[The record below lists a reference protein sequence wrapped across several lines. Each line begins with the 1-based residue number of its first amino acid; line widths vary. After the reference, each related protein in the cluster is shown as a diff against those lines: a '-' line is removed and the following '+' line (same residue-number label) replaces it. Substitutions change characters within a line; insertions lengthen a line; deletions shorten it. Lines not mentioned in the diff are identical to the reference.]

1 MNHGIFNEIVI
12 LLAAAVVVVALFRR
26 FHLPPILGY
35 LFVGAVIGPHGLG
48 WIHDTENVRF
58 LAEFGVVFM
67 LFTIGLE
74 FSLPQMIAM
83 RNTVLGLGGAQVAIT
98 TALAGAV
105 AWLSG
110 MSAEG
115 AFVVGG
121 ALAMSSTAIVIKQ
134 LTDQLE
140 LNSRHGRLA
149 VGILLFQDLAVVP
162 FLILIPALASAESSI
177 ALLLVWALLKGTVA
191 LVTMLALGR
200 WVLRPL
206 FHEIASARSSELFT
220 LATLLVTL
228 TAAWATHLSG
238 LSLALGA
245 FLAGMMLSETEFRHQ
260 IEADIRPFRDI
271 LLGLFFVTIG
281 MLLDVRALPSIWHW
295 VLLLVLGI
303 VVLKTAIVMGLSMLA
318 GAERGVALRTGL
330 SLAQSGEFG
339 FALLALALSAGFLE
353 PQETQIVLAGALLSM
368 ALSPLVIRYNGWLA
382 KCFCAM
388 SYLPNRAEMEREIAA
403 GAAQHE
409 NHVVICG
416 YGRIGQNI
424 ARFLEPEGFDYI
436 ALDLDPVRVREA
448 RQAGDPAYYGDST
461 RREILAAAGI
471 MRARALV
478 VSYDDPASTMKILQH
493 SRELRPD
500 MPVLVRT
507 RDDAWLTKFQ
517 EMGATEVVP
526 ETLEASLM
534 LVSHLLLL
542 LGTPMSRVTR
552 RVRDVRTDR
561 YRLLHGFFHG
571 SESVPLEESDRARE
585 RLHPVTIVEGAYAIG
600 RSLAELGLEKSGAL
614 VTAVRRGGIRGPQ
627 PRLDTQLRAGDVLVL
642 YGKPEDLEHAE
653 GILLKG

>member
-1 MNHGIFNEIVI
+1 MNHGILNEIVI

-26 FHLPPILGY
+26 FDLPPILGY

-48 WIHDTENVRF
+48 WIHDTESARF

-98 TALAGAV
+98 AALAGAI

-134 LTDQLE
+134 LADQLE

-162 FLILIPALASAESSI
+162 FLILVPALASAENSV
-177 ALLLVWALLKGTVA
+177 ALPLGWALLKGTVA

-220 LATLLVTL
+220 LTTLLVTL

-238 LSLALGA
+238 LSLVLGA

-330 SLAQSGEFG
+330 SLAQGGEFG
-339 FALLALALSAGFLE
+339 FALLALALSAGFLKL
-353 PQETQIVLAGALLSM
+353 QETQIVLAGALLSM
-368 ALSPLVIRYNGWLA
+368 TLSPLVIRYNGWLA
-382 KCFCAM
+382 KRFCAM
-388 SYLPNRAEMEREIAA
+388 SYLPNRAEMEREIVA
-403 GAAQHE
+403 GAAHHE
-409 NHVVICG
+409 NHVIICG

-542 LGTPMSRVTR
+542 LGTPMARVMR

-571 SESVPLEESDRARE
+571 SESVPLEESDHARE
-585 RLHPVTIVEGAYAIG
+585 RLHPVTIIEGAYAIG

-627 PRLDTQLRAGDVLVL
+627 PGPNTQLLAGDVLVL